1 MVWII
6 NKNSAT
12 RCLFDEALTDLDDVD
27 DLVEDLP
34 GEQRGVVFNDNG
46 TAQVTD
52 DIAEVL
58 VEYDT
63 ITYKD

>member
-6 NKNSAT
+6 NENTAT
-12 RCLFDEALTDLDDVD
+12 SRLYTDELSDLDNVD

-34 GEQRGVVFNDNG
+34 GDERGVVFNDNG

-52 DIAEVL
+52 DVAEVL

-63 ITYKD
+63 IIYKD